1 MSSTK
6 SVGRKT
12 GFIRTQVEPTRG
24 LETVGPDYNS
34 GMLPF
39 REAGSNW
46 SAHLFHF
53 LGRLGRRELALI
65 GPLISFTFISSQV
78 LKTKMLSTSVAC
90 CVGAISLMVLIIGM
104 TALVVED
111 KSNGKTRKERTN
123 QTPELGDGGDGSLAS

>member
-1 MSSTK
+1 MNGTK
-6 SVGRKT
+6 SVDRKSGLT
-12 GFIRTQVEPTRG
+12 RTRVEPTRE
-24 LETVGPDYNS
+24 LETVSPDYNS

-39 REAGSNW
+39 REAGSAW

-65 GPLISFTFISSQV
+65 GPLISFTFISSQA
-78 LKTKMLSTSVAC
+78 LKAETLSTSVAW

-111 KSNGKTRKERTN
+111 KSNGKNRKVRTN
-123 QTPELGDGGDGSLAS
+123 QTPKPGDG